1 MDMIYLTLICVV
13 LVLLLAF
20 EQWDRARERREH
32 AEQIAA
38 LCQRIQAPALAVTA
52 HDAATR
58 EMVVQPQP
66 PAWDD
71 DAAWHQTKDQLAEG
85 LP

>member
-1 MDMIYLTLICVV
+1 MIYLTLVCVV

-38 LCQRIQAPALAVTA
+38 LCQRIQAPQLAVTA
-52 HDAATR
+52 HDAMTR
-58 EMVVQPQP
+58 EMVIQPQP

-71 DAAWHQTKDQLAEG
+71 DAAHWRSKEQMAED